1 MSCDAAGRETRASR
15 MRGCGPEGQLKG
27 DACRAACVSRVERG
41 GLALRAAHVT
51 IAQNPQELCALLRV
65 CETGG
70 ARRVC
75 GLRIPLAL
83 RAA

>member
-51 IAQNPQELCALLRV
+51 IAHLFLARPCVAVWME
-65 CETGG
+65 CE
-70 ARRVC
+70 
-75 GLRIPLAL
+75 GLDLERSTSTKI
-83 RAA
+83 